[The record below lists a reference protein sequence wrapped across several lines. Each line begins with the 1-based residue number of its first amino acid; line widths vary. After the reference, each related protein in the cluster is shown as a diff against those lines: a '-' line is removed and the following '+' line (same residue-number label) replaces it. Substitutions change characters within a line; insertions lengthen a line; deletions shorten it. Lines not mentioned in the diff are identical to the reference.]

1 MARNTIKIGDEL
13 FSPQHGYIRIEDI
26 RGKGKDREFKISL
39 LDVEYWLPI
48 SKITRS

>member
-1 MARNTIKIGDEL
+1 MVRNTIKIGDEL

-39 LDVEYWLPI
+39 LDEVYWLPI